1 MRVAVIGAGGVGG
14 YFGGRLAQAGE
25 SVVFIARGEHL
36 RAMRR
41 HGLRVDSV
49 AGDFTVSPCEATD
62 DPAAVGAVDVVLVG
76 VKAWQVPDAARAMRP
91 LVGPDTTVLPLQ
103 NGVEAPRQL
112 AAVLGLERVVGGLC
126 KIISERVGPGH
137 IRHSGAEPYVALGEI
152 DNRRSER
159 IEGLRQAFERA
170 GVTVEVPADI
180 QVALWEKFLLI
191 AAISGVG
198 AVTRASLGPLLAVP
212 ETRGLLERAM
222 AEVHSLARAHGVA
235 VGDDAVARTLAFF
248 DSLPPAGTASMQRD
262 VMAGRPSELE
272 SQNGAVVRLGREAG
286 VATPVHDFL
295 YASLL
300 PQERRARLEPASVLR
315 EE

>member
-1 MRVAVIGAGGVGG
+1 M
-14 YFGGRLAQAGE
+14 AQAGE

-41 HGLRVDSV
+41 DGLRVESV
-49 AGDFTVSPCEATD
+49 EGDFVISPCEAVEE
-62 DPAAVGAVDVVLVG
+62 PGEVGEVELVLVG
-76 VKAWQVPDAARAMRP
+76 VKAWQVSDAAQTMRP
-91 LVGPDTTVLPLQ
+91 LVGPGTTVLPLQ

-112 AAVLGLERVVGGLC
+112 AEALGRKRVVGGLC
-126 KIISERVGPGH
+126 KIISEKVGPGH
-137 IRHSGAEPYVALGEI
+137 IRHSGAEPYVALGEL

-159 IEGLRQAFERA
+159 IERLKEALERA
-170 GVTVEVPADI
+170 GVAVEIPADI

-191 AAISGVG
+191 ASVSGVG
-198 AVTRASLGPLLAVP
+198 AVTRAPLGRLLSVA
-212 ETRGLLERAM
+212 ETRELLRSAM
-222 AEVHSLARAHGVA
+222 HEIRSVALALGIEVAEDV
-235 VGDDAVARTLAFF
+235 VARTLAFF
-248 DSLPPAGTASMQRD
+248 DSLPPEGTASMQRD

-300 PQERRARLEPASVLR
+300 PQERLARKGRGQGRNPWLLSMGPDGAGRVPEG
-315 EE
+315 